1 MCKNNT
7 KLFYKSGYGF
17 QLIRYIEMSFLAGK
31 KFLLTKIVIF
41 SDYQKYDGHVL
52 SRQPV
57 LHFNVKLH
65 IKKYVVSLYLQDS
78 VVMKT
83 MLVRHEVSFWNYG
96 S

>member
-1 MCKNNT
+1 M
-7 KLFYKSGYGF
+7 YV
-17 QLIRYIEMSFLAGK
+17 LAGK
-31 KFLLTKIVIF
+31 NSAHQNNEFF

-65 IKKYVVSLYLQDS
+65 IKKICCFLVLTLQDS

-83 MLVRHEVSFWNYG
+83 MLARQSFLLKLWLLELF
-96 S
+96 SFPA